1 MAAAGASAGP
11 WRHPR
16 RCAWP
21 LWAGCGGVSRAVGR
35 LWASRGASRRGAR
48 AGRVRAPAGRRLCV
62 LLQIGDQLVAG
73 VVQFL
78 LVDDVITVEDGAAL
92 VAGQQHGDP
101 LGDAGADQGAGGG
114 AAAIV
119 EEAGRHPGRLTG
131 GAPRRAPA
139 PDGDAVAVELR
150 SYLGAFLNERGP
162 SLGAEDERGF
172 PMRLLHFR
180 RTFVEKLFA
189 IHSKVEL
196 LKRDRRPIGSYAR
209 HYYDLFQLAAQPE
222 VATMLRSDEY
232 AAIKA
237 DYDAISRAYFPQSY
251 FCPSE
256 MSFAGSDGLFPQ
268 GELARTIAG
277 EYEVQCRQ
285 LCFGPYPPWEDV
297 QARFEDLR
305 ESL

>member
-1 MAAAGASAGP
+1 
-11 WRHPR
+11 
-16 RCAWP
+16 
-21 LWAGCGGVSRAVGR
+21 
-35 LWASRGASRRGAR
+35 
-48 AGRVRAPAGRRLCV
+48 
-62 LLQIGDQLVAG
+62 
-73 VVQFL
+73 
-78 LVDDVITVEDGAAL
+78 
-92 VAGQQHGDP
+92 
-101 LGDAGADQGAGGG
+101 
-114 AAAIV
+114 
-119 EEAGRHPGRLTG
+119 
-131 GAPRRAPA
+131 
-139 PDGDAVAVELR
+139 
-150 SYLGAFLNERGP
+150 
-162 SLGAEDERGF
+162 
-172 PMRLLHFR
+172 MRLLNFR

-196 LKRDRRPIGSYAR
+196 LKRDGRPIGSYAR
-209 HYYDLFQLAAQPE
+209 HYYDLFQLAALPE
-222 VATMLRSDEY
+222 VAAMLRSDEY

-268 GELARTIAG
+268 GEQARTIAG